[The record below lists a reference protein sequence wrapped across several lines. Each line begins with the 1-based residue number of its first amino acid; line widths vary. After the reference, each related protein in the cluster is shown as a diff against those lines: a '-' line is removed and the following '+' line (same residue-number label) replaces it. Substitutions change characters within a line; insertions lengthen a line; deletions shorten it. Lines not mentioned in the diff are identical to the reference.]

1 MARSA
6 LAQESTQTGTAGSA
20 AGAASESG
28 TDPADPPT
36 MDTLL
41 DSLMGL
47 DSEILLPL
55 LAIVGLLVLSGF
67 FSGSETAL
75 TAASR
80 VRMHSLEQDGNKRAG
95 LVNRLWLQK
104 ERMIG
109 AILLGNNLVNI
120 LASALAT
127 SLLITL
133 FGEAGVVYATLAM
146 TLLVLIFSE
155 VLPKT
160 YALQDPEQMALRV
173 APIMRVVVFVL
184 SPFTRL
190 VQLVVSGT
198 LRLFGTRIE
207 ATYGSDQWE
216 EVLRGAIELHKG
228 EGADEENKHESEMLS
243 SILDLDDV
251 EVSEIMLHRSKVTTI
266 NIDLPNEKIIEA
278 VLESPYTRLPLWK
291 DEPDNIIGV
300 LHAKALFREVRSND
314 GSLDDIDF
322 LKTAADPWFIPETTN
337 LLTQLQAFRQRKE
350 HFAIVVDEYGEMLGI
365 VTLED
370 ILEEIVGDISD
381 EHDEKV
387 EGVEHLPDGSAV
399 VDGTVTIRDLNRHY
413 GWRLPDEEAATV
425 AGLILYESR
434 RIPEVGQSFAF
445 HGFRFEV
452 LGRQRHQIT
461 LVKVT
466 QLDRPSETE
475 QAESD
480 QQATG

>member
-1 MARSA
+1 MTLPAA
-6 LAQESTQTGTAGSA
+6 AQKITDLAPPTP
-20 AGAASESG
+20 
-28 TDPADPPT
+28 PADPAPL
-36 MDTLL
+36 DRLL
-41 DSLMGL
+41 SSLAVFDGA
-47 DSEILLPL
+47 ILITL
-55 LAIVGLLVLSGF
+55 LAIVLLLFLSGF

-80 VRMHSLEQDGNKRAG
+80 VRMHRLELEGNRRAG

-146 TLLVLIFSE
+146 TVMVLIFSE

-160 YALQDPEQMALRV
+160 YALQDPELTALRV
-173 APIMRVVVFVL
+173 APIMRVMVFL
-184 SPFTRL
+184 LAPFTRL
-190 VQLVVSGT
+190 VQLVVSAT
-198 LRLFGTRIE
+198 LRLFGMHIE
-207 ATYGSDQWE
+207 TTYGSDQWE

-228 EGADEENKHESEMLS
+228 EGSDEENRRESEMLS
-243 SILDLDDV
+243 SILDLDRVD
-251 EVSEIMLHRSKVTTI
+251 VSEIMVHRSKVVTI

-278 VLESPYTRLPLWK
+278 VLASPHTRLPLWR

-300 LHAKALFREVRSND
+300 LHAKALFRDVRGNE
-314 GSLDDIDF
+314 GNLEKLDF
-322 LKTAADPWFIPETTN
+322 LKTAAAPWFIPETTN
-337 LLTQLQAFRQRKE
+337 LLIQLQAFRHRKE
-350 HFAIVVDEYGEMLGI
+350 HFAIVVDEYGEMLGV

-387 EGVEHLPDGSAV
+387 DGVEILPDGSAV

-413 GWRLPDEEAATV
+413 GWRLPDDEAATV

-461 LVKVT
+461 LIKMT
-466 QLDRPSETE
+466 ELAPSN
-475 QAESD
+475 ASD
-480 QQATG
+480 TPTSAAANGG